1 MWYVSIMSNF
11 DLLARI
17 ATNKPGASVLA
28 CRVVLV
34 AAAVLLVDSA
44 VAEPL
49 LAEPVR
55 AKDEPKYVGGF
66 YSTTT
71 RKQVQIIDDGPSSNP
86 FRSAPIVVVPA
97 SSEARPPMSEAQRQ
111 LWRMSKRYPAYS
123 KSAKSEIPT
132 AIKVNPTCDFQP
144 PVPNFPPDLLP
155 SAPARPQVPV
165 PQSRISPLGKE
176 YAAAPASSERERT
189 RLTPGGAIG
198 DFPLPKLNFP
208 REIGPAGKYAL
219 PMTASPRV
227 MSVPAKPMGVGGAA
241 RRLESPRLSK
251 PTSRR
256 ASAVPIQTYSTG
268 YVPGSTSTEHKSK
281 GLR

>member
-1 MWYVSIMSNF
+1 MSNR

-17 ATNKPGASVLA
+17 TTNKPGALALA

-34 AAAVLLVDSA
+34 AAAVLFVDF
-44 VAEPL
+44 VMAEPL

-55 AKDEPKYVGGF
+55 AKDEPKYVGDF

-71 RKQVQIIDDGPSSNP
+71 RKQVQIIDDGPNTGP
-86 FRSAPIVVVPA
+86 YRRAPIVVVPA
-97 SSEARPPMSEAQRQ
+97 SPEARPSMTEAQRQ
-111 LWRMSKRYPAYS
+111 LSGMSKRYPAYS
-123 KSAKSEIPT
+123 KSAKIESPT

-144 PVPNFPPDLLP
+144 PVSNFPPDLLP

-165 PQSRISPLGKE
+165 PQSRIPPLGKA
-176 YAAAPASSERERT
+176 YAAASSERERT

-219 PMTASPRV
+219 PMTSPRV
-227 MSVPAKPMGVGGAA
+227 MSVPVKPMGAGGAA
-241 RRLESPRLSK
+241 RKGEAPRLRK
-251 PTSRR
+251 PTYPR
-256 ASAVPIQTYSTG
+256 ASAVPIRTYNTG
-268 YVPGSTSTEHKSK
+268 YVSGSTSSEDKSK
-281 GLR
+281 GFR

>member
-1 MWYVSIMSNF
+1 MSNR

-17 ATNKPGASVLA
+17 TTNKPGALA
-28 CRVVLV
+28 LTCRVVLV
-34 AAAVLLVDSA
+34 AAAVLLVDFV

-55 AKDEPKYVGGF
+55 AKDEPKYVGDF

-86 FRSAPIVVVPA
+86 FRRAPIVVVPA
-97 SSEARPPMSEAQRQ
+97 SPDARSSMTEAQRQ
-111 LWRMSKRYPAYS
+111 LSGMSKPFPLDT
-123 KSAKSEIPT
+123 KSVKSETPT
-132 AIKVNPTCDFQP
+132 AVKVNPTCDFKP
-144 PVPNFPPDLLP
+144 PSFNFPPDLLP
-155 SAPARPQVPV
+155 GASARPQVPE

-176 YAAAPASSERERT
+176 YAAVPASSARERA
-189 RLTPGGAIG
+189 RFTPTGPIG
-198 DFPLPKLNFP
+198 DFPLKKLNFP

-241 RRLESPRLSK
+241 RKGEAPRLHN
-251 PTSRR
+251 PTNRR
-256 ASAVPIQTYSTG
+256 ARAVPIQTYSTG

>member
-1 MWYVSIMSNF
+1 VWYVSIMSNR

-17 ATNKPGASVLA
+17 TTNKPGALALA

-34 AAAVLLVDSA
+34 AAAVLLVDF
-44 VAEPL
+44 VMAEPL

-55 AKDEPKYVGGF
+55 AKDEPKYVGEF

-86 FRSAPIVVVPA
+86 FRRAPIVVVPA
-97 SSEARPPMSEAQRQ
+97 SPEARPPMTEAQRQ

-123 KSAKSEIPT
+123 KSAKIESPT

-144 PVPNFPPDLLP
+144 PVSNFPPDLLP
-155 SAPARPQVPV
+155 SAPARPQVPE
-165 PQSRISPLGKE
+165 PQSRISPLGKA
-176 YAAAPASSERERT
+176 YAAASSERERT

-208 REIGPAGKYAL
+208 REIGPAGKHAL

-227 MSVPAKPMGVGGAA
+227 MSVQAKPIGVDGAA
-241 RRLESPRLSK
+241 RGVGPSRLRRKVNQILR
-251 PTSRR
+251 PT
-256 ASAVPIQTYSTG
+256 PIKTYSSG
-268 YVPGSTSTEHKSK
+268 YVPGSASNEDKSK

>member
-1 MWYVSIMSNF
+1 M
-11 DLLARI
+11 A
-17 ATNKPGASVLA
+17 
-28 CRVVLV
+28 VVFQ
-34 AAAVLLVDSA
+34 VLLVA
-44 VAEPL
+44 VAL
-49 LAEPVR
+49 LSLDLVFACSVG
-55 AKDEPKYVGGF
+55 AKDEPKYGGDF
-66 YSTTT
+66 PDLT
-71 RKQVQIIDDGPSSNP
+71 RRQNIQIIDDGPSSNL

-97 SSEARPPMSEAQRQ
+97 SPEARPPMTEAQRQ
-111 LWRMSKRYPAYS
+111 LWRMSKHYPADS

-165 PQSRISPLGKE
+165 PQSRISPLGKA
-176 YAAAPASSERERT
+176 YAAASSERERT
-189 RLTPGGAIG
+189 RLTPGGPIG
-198 DFPLPKLNFP
+198 DFPLEKLNFP

-241 RRLESPRLSK
+241 RKGEAPRLSK

-256 ASAVPIQTYSTG
+256 ASAVPIQTYNTG
-268 YVPGSTSTEHKSK
+268 YVPGSTLTGFKSK
-281 GLR
+281 GCSIKNR

>member
-1 MWYVSIMSNF
+1 MWYVSIMSNR

-17 ATNKPGASVLA
+17 TINKAYGAALA
-28 CRVVLV
+28 CRVVVV
-34 AAAVLLVDSA
+34 AAAVLLVDF
-44 VAEPL
+44 VMAEPL

-55 AKDEPKYVGGF
+55 AKDEPKYVGDF

-86 FRSAPIVVVPA
+86 FRRAPIVVVPA
-97 SSEARPPMSEAQRQ
+97 SPEARLPMTEAQRQ
-111 LWRMSKRYPAYS
+111 LWRMSKHFPVDA
-123 KSAKSEIPT
+123 KSAKIESPT

-165 PQSRISPLGKE
+165 PQSRISPLGKA
-176 YAAAPASSERERT
+176 YAAASSERERT

-208 REIGPAGKYAL
+208 REIGAAGKYAL

-241 RRLESPRLSK
+241 RKGEAPLLHN
-251 PTSRR
+251 PTNRR
-256 ASAVPIQTYSTG
+256 ARAVPIQTYSRG
-268 YVPGSTSTEHKSK
+268 YVPGSTSNEDKSK